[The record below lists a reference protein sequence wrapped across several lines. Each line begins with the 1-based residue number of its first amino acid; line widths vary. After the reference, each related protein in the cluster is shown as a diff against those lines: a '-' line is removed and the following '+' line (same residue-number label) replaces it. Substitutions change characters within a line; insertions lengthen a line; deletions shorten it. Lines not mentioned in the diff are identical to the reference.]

1 MKIYA
6 DSYYLDFLPLDGF
19 VEIDNLDA
27 IPNGVDIIAITRYT
41 GDLTEHQR
49 IIDQLLPKT
58 KKLVITLIEAV
69 NPDLMDFLS
78 SNTNHKIEFLID
90 SDLNYP
96 IVNAK
101 TITSWFMCPTNFY
114 VTSPQARSLLD
125 QLTHQVKKPKLFD
138 CLLGTK
144 KPHRDQVEKFYQQSL
159 HQNKFIFTYFK
170 DDVRKGCWQ
179 QAIPN
184 DMQWSSDSVDYE
196 GFSCPLS
203 ALIPVDIYN
212 QTYYS
217 VVAETT
223 ALNTHNQYTE
233 KLAKPILAQRLFV
246 AFAGQHYLHNLRRKG
261 FQTFDGVI
269 DESYDLIED
278 NDTRFALAWQQIEYL
293 CQQDPDQILSKI
305 KNIVSHN
312 QQHFLA
318 TDWHANM
325 MLTLGRH
332 SGARLP

>member
-246 AFAGQHYLHNLRRKG
+246 VFAGQHYLHNLRRKG

-305 KNIVSHN
+305 KSIVSHN

>member
-6 DSYYLDFLPLDGF
+6 DSYYQDFLPNNGF
-19 VEIDNLDA
+19 VEIDNIDA
-27 IPNGVDIIAITRYT
+27 VPNEVDIIAITRYT
-41 GDLTEHQR
+41 GDLVEHQR

-69 NPDLMDFLS
+69 NPDLMNFLS
-78 SNTNHKIEFLID
+78 SNTDPKIEFLID

-96 IVNAK
+96 IANAK

-114 VTSPQARSLLD
+114 VSSPQAKSLLD
-125 QLTHQVKKPKLFD
+125 KLTPTINKPKLFD

-144 KPHRDQVEKFYQQSL
+144 KSHRDQVEKFYQQSL
-159 HQNKFIFTYFK
+159 HQDKFIFTYFK
-170 DDVRKGCWQ
+170 DDVRKGQWQ
-179 QAIPN
+179 QAIPD

-233 KLAKPILAQRLFV
+233 KLAKPLLAQRLFV
-246 AFAGQHYLHNLRRKG
+246 VFAGQHYLHNLRHKG
-261 FQTFDGVI
+261 FLTFDGII
-269 DESYDLIED
+269 DESYDAIED
-278 NDTRFALAWQQIEYL
+278 DELRFACAWQQVEYL
-293 CQQDPDQILSKI
+293 CQQDPTVIVTKIEQIVK
-305 KNIVSHN
+305 HN
-312 QQHFLA
+312 QQHFLNS
-318 TDWHANM
+318 DWHVNM
-325 MLTLGRH
+325 KCSLDSSR
-332 SGARLP
+332 